1 MNTLTNFP
9 VVWKNKNY
17 FEQLEQKN
25 LYQKEEL
32 ALAVSKE
39 RQRLA
44 RELHDSVL
52 QVLYGINMIARQD
65 VTSQSLHDV
74 ATNDSRRA
82 VATMTHVSLLTETG
96 INEVR
101 ALLYELRP
109 DLLETEGLVA
119 ALGKRIELLRE
130 CYSLNVEAFLFG
142 EPDFSTER
150 KHALYCIAQEAFHN
164 IVKHARSSTVTLWL
178 MQEEQSLVLIV
189 SDDGRGFELKN
200 TFPGHFGLQSM
211 RERVALLNGTFSIVS
226 TLGQGTSLCVRLPRH
241 ELEGL
246 S

>member
-1 MNTLTNFP
+1 MLVNTLTNFP

-25 LYQKEEL
+25 LHQKEEL
-32 ALAVSKE
+32 AFAVSQE

-52 QVLYGINMIARQD
+52 QVLYGINMIAHQD
-65 VTSQSLHDV
+65 VTYQSLHTVSVTDP
-74 ATNDSRRA
+74 RRVTA
-82 VATMTHVSLLTETG
+82 SMAHVSLLTETG

-130 CYSLNVEAFLFG
+130 CYTLNVEAFLFG
-142 EPDFSTER
+142 EPDLSVER
-150 KHALYCIAQEAFHN
+150 KHALFCVVQEAFHN
-164 IVKHARSSTVTLWL
+164 IVKHARASTVTLWF

-189 SDDGRGFELKN
+189 RDDGRGFEPKN

-226 TLGQGTSLCVRLPRH
+226 AQGRGTSLCVQLPRH
-241 ELEGL
+241 E
-246 S
+246 

>member
-17 FEQLEQKN
+17 FEKIEQKD
-25 LYQKEEL
+25 LHQKEEL
-32 ALAVSKE
+32 VLAVSQE

-52 QVLYGINMIARQD
+52 QVFYGINMIAHQD
-65 VTSQSLHDV
+65 ATSRFLHDAPVTDPCQTV
-74 ATNDSRRA
+74 AP
-82 VATMTHVSLLTETG
+82 MIHVSLLTETG

-109 DLLETEGLVA
+109 DLLETEGLVP
-119 ALGKRIELLRE
+119 ALGKRVALLRE
-130 CYSLNVEAFLFG
+130 CYKLNVEAFLFG
-142 EPDFSTER
+142 EPDLSVER

-164 IVKHARSSTVTLWL
+164 IVKHARASVVTLWL

-189 SDDGRGFELKN
+189 GDDGRGFEPKN
-200 TFPGHFGLQSM
+200 TFPGHFGLQSI
-211 RERVALLNGTFSIVS
+211 RERVALLNGILSITS
-226 TLGQGTSLCVRLPRH
+226 APGQGTSLCVRLPIH
-241 ELEGL
+241 D
-246 S
+246 

>member
-1 MNTLTNFP
+1 MLVNTLTRFP

-25 LYQKEEL
+25 VYQKEEL
-32 ALAVSKE
+32 ALAVSQE

-52 QVLYGINMIARQD
+52 QVFYGIHMIARQD
-65 VTSQSLHDV
+65 VLNQSLHTASVTDPRQPT
-74 ATNDSRRA
+74 APMA
-82 VATMTHVSLLTETG
+82 HVSLLTETG

-109 DLLETEGLVA
+109 DLLDTEGLVA

-142 EPDFSTER
+142 EPDLSAER
-150 KHALYCIAQEAFHN
+150 KHALYCIAQEAFYN
-164 IVKHARSSTVTLWL
+164 IVRHAHAHTVTVWL
-178 MQEEQSLVLIV
+178 LQEEQAFVLIV
-189 SDDGRGFELKN
+189 RDDGRGFEPESS
-200 TFPGHFGLQSM
+200 FPGHFGLQSI
-211 RERVALLNGTFSIVS
+211 RERIALLNGTVSIVS
-226 TLGQGTSLCVRLPRH
+226 APKQGTSLYVRLPQD
-241 ELEGL
+241 E
-246 S
+246 